1 MARRK
6 IREYH
11 TKRILLDY
19 LPKYSS
25 LSPSWKGVLV
35 EPGTDLTMLPQ
46 QYPWLLTTL
55 LVVKPDQL
63 FGKRGKLGLLVVKV
77 NFDGVKEF
85 IVRYRTKEITIEK
98 TTDTLT
104 HFLIEP
110 YIPHTREYY
119 LSFTSER
126 EGTAIYFSTQGGM
139 DVEEN
144 WNTVRRYVIPALGM
158 MDEKL
163 LQEKLLADVPAGDHK
178 TILDFIL
185 AVCKVYHHFDFTYL
199 EFNPFTIDEQ
209 NKIHIL
215 DTVAQVDDC
224 ASFKH
229 ITEWKNI
236 TFPKAFGQKSL
247 PEEEFIEQID
257 KDSGASLK
265 LTILNPK
272 GRIWNILSGGGA
284 SIIYLDTIAN
294 LGKQNEIA
302 NYGEY
307 SGNPT
312 TEESYHYAKTI
323 LDLMTREENSHGKVL
338 IIGGAI
344 ANFTDVEK
352 TFTGIINAL
361 REYQEK
367 LRQGNISI
375 FVRRGGPNYERGLQL
390 MEQAGK
396 EMRIPMLVYGPDKPM
411 VEIVGK
417 VVEVLG

>member
-6 IREYH
+6 IREYDAK
-11 TKRILLDY
+11 TLIMNALARQSIPLQWKGILLT
-19 LPKYSS
+19 
-25 LSPSWKGVLV
+25 
-35 EPGTDLTMLPQ
+35 PGMDLTTLPQ
-46 QYPWLLTTL
+46 QYPWLLKTL

-63 FGKRGKLGLLVVKV
+63 FGKRGKLGLIAAGV
-77 NFDGVKEF
+77 NFEAVNDF
-85 IVRYRTKEITIEK
+85 IQTHRNKEIIIGKAVDE
-98 TTDTLT
+98 LT

-110 YIPHTREYY
+110 FIPHTYEYY

-126 EGTAIYFSTQGGM
+126 DGTAIYFSTQGGVE
-139 DVEEN
+139 VEEN
-144 WNTVRRYVIPALGM
+144 WDKVRKCFLPTLEMADESLLMEELLSEVQEAHRKVIGEFITALFR
-158 MDEKL
+158 L
-163 LQEKLLADVPAGDHK
+163 YQ
-178 TILDFIL
+178 
-185 AVCKVYHHFDFTYL
+185 HFDFTYL
-199 EFNPFTIDEQ
+199 EFNPFTIDEHHE
-209 NKIHIL
+209 IHIL

-224 ASFKH
+224 AAFKH
-229 ITEWKNI
+229 SQEWKNLN
-236 TFPKAFGQKSL
+236 FSKAFGQKSL

-265 LTILNPK
+265 LTILNPQ

-294 LGKQNEIA
+294 LGKQHEIA

-312 TEESYHYAKTI
+312 TEESYQYAKTI
-323 LDLMTREENSHGKVL
+323 LDLMIREQHPQGKIL

-352 TFTGIINAL
+352 TFTGIIRAL

-390 MEQAGK
+390 MEEAGK
-396 EMRIPMLVYGPDKPM
+396 EMGIPMRVYGPDTSM
-411 VEIVGK
+411 VEMVGK
-417 VVEVLG
+417 AMEKIEN